1 MKKIVFLFAILLC
14 SISAS
19 ALDIPA
25 GTFYFDN
32 SLTQYSN
39 VKFVYG
45 RDDSKETY
53 VVSMTKDEGSL
64 WKITFSNAVTNM
76 YRYTFAATTLPD
88 GKINNTFSNVKDSIS
103 NKLNEKRTAT
113 TSATIIVGGIYTP
126 TTGDN
131 WAQGAWKTNGSK
143 SYSGTLPVMYIN
155 TENKAS
161 IVSKDTYI
169 NGNYYIDNLGIEGY
183 ESIGRA
189 DSTLALQIKGH
200 GNYTWT
206 GFNKKPYRI
215 KLDKKAALLGMKK
228 DKNFV
233 LLAHADD
240 NLAFLRNTV
249 GFELSRRLGLP
260 WTPSQE
266 PVEVVLNGDYIGLY
280 LLTENIRVDK
290 DRVNIVEQP
299 DSATDANVITGGWLV
314 EIDNYQEASQVR
326 ITEGNGASI
335 WFTYKS
341 PEVLSPEQKNYLTA
355 QVTTMNSAIY
365 NTDKTSTAWEN
376 IIDLDDLVRYYIVQ
390 EVMDNEES
398 FHGSCYLYKDQS
410 SAKWFFGPVWDFG
423 NSYHSGS
430 LHFIYVNPPFGQT
443 WIGEI
448 AKYPRFQQKVKEIWQ
463 QFKGNDY
470 ATLDSFID
478 TFISKISTAAQYDA
492 IRWPDYGNADIN
504 NRKLQ
509 FKSKLTE
516 RVNWLIQQW
525 GEGVTAVQSIAD
537 NSTININSAS
547 AGRISITSDRSIRRV
562 SVYDL
567 TGRLISA
574 SAVNASSY
582 NIDVAKGIYIVD
594 AVLSNNSHKRVKII
608 VR

>member
-1 MKKIVFLFAILLC
+1 
-14 SISAS
+14 
-19 ALDIPA
+19 
-25 GTFYFDN
+25 
-32 SLTQYSN
+32 
-39 VKFVYG
+39 
-45 RDDSKETY
+45 
-53 VVSMTKDEGSL
+53 
-64 WKITFSNAVTNM
+64 
-76 YRYTFAATTLPD
+76 
-88 GKINNTFSNVKDSIS
+88 
-103 NKLNEKRTAT
+103 
-113 TSATIIVGGIYTP
+113 
-126 TTGDN
+126 
-131 WAQGAWKTNGSK
+131 
-143 SYSGTLPVMYIN
+143 MYIN

-249 GFELSRRLGLP
+249 GFELSRRLGLA

-290 DRVNIVEQP
+290 DRVNIVAQP

-376 IIDLDDLVRYYIVQ
+376 MIDLDDLARYYIVQ

-478 TFISKISTAAQYDA
+478 IFISKISTAAQYDA

-516 RVNWLIQQW
+516 RVNWLVQQW

-547 AGRISITSDRSIRRV
+547 AGRISITSDSSIRRV

-574 SAVNASSY
+574 SAVNTSSY